1 MTRKENIKKQEKN
14 KILLLIVIIL
24 IFIIGIS
31 MIIYPYLSQYLY
43 QKNASEVIST
53 YQNDAKN
60 YSEEYVKEELEKCN
74 EYNKDLTGNSLIITD
89 PFDSDNFPLVK
100 DNYKDLLNKDE
111 IMGFI
116 TIESIDVYLPIFHTT
131 SNEVLQKGVGH
142 LENTSLPVGGPGT
155 HCVLSAH
162 RGLASAKLFTDL
174 DKVKIG
180 DKVTINVLNK
190 TLEYEVYN
198 IEVVEPN
205 NIENLKIV
213 PDEDLLT
220 LVTCTPYGINTHR
233 LLVHAKRV
241 SDSIQNEEITDVE
254 KSNDVIDFKV
264 IILVIVIISVI
275 FILLILNVL
284 RNSSSKKQRRKKKY
298 EK

>member
-1 MTRKENIKKQEKN
+1 M
-14 KILLLIVIIL
+14 
-24 IFIIGIS
+24 
-31 MIIYPYLSQYLY
+31 
-43 QKNASEVIST
+43 
-53 YQNDAKN
+53 
-60 YSEEYVKEELEKCN
+60 
-74 EYNKDLTGNSLIITD
+74 
-89 PFDSDNFPLVK
+89 
-100 DNYKDLLNKDE
+100 
-111 IMGFI
+111 
-116 TIESIDVYLPIFHTT
+116 
-131 SNEVLQKGVGH
+131 
-142 LENTSLPVGGPGT
+142 
-155 HCVLSAH
+155 
-162 RGLASAKLFTDL
+162 
-174 DKVKIG
+174 
-180 DKVTINVLNK
+180 LNK

-241 SDSIQNEEITDVE
+241 SDSIQNEEITAVE

-264 IILVIVIISVI
+264 IIVIVIISVI
-275 FILLILNVL
+275 FILLILNVF